1 MAVHNKDVLAEII
14 GTDVVS
20 DRIDSFVWIAT
31 TQKYFDLRTFNSS
44 TNRNEL
50 RITLAKCLHQNPS
63 EAQKIKQAIK
73 QSFIPENELKWI
85 TGSKRQTDWL
95 VKYIFKS
102 IENNYKPPTQS
113 PFSFQPPIFES
124 FTPAT
129 KFFIPEYLVDR
140 SRGIAIFDFWAAY
153 FLPSFDYSVGQSKIM
168 HSGWTSQK
176 EIEKKFD
183 WFNDEDGA
191 NKRDIFQKI
200 LASKKIPGV
209 FGNPTILDHDDFLI
223 YLDNLNI
230 SDFEKETISK
240 NTRDR
245 WNQQKRRVENKDT
258 EKQCNFNLSL
268 VIDEKLTKLAK
279 KYELSRVDVIDI
291 LIRSEAKHESYIKAW
306 LQRKP
311 SENPGE

>member
-1 MAVHNKDVLAEII
+1 MAVQNKDLLAEII

-20 DRIDSFVWIAT
+20 DRVDSFVWIAA

-44 TNRNEL
+44 TNKNEL
-50 RITLAKCLHQNPS
+50 RTTLAERLYQDYS
-63 EAQKIKQAIK
+63 EAQKIRQAIK
-73 QSFIPENELKWI
+73 ESFIPENEIKWI
-85 TGSKRQTDWL
+85 TGNKRQTDWL
-95 VKYIFKS
+95 VKYIYNHNPPAQSLFSLQPPTFKS
-102 IENNYKPPTQS
+102 
-113 PFSFQPPIFES
+113 
-124 FTPAT
+124 FTSAT
-129 KFFIPEYLVDR
+129 KFLIPEFLTDR
-140 SRGIAIFDFWAAY
+140 SRGIAIFDFWSAY

-168 HSGWTSQK
+168 HSGWATQ
-176 EIEKKFD
+176 EQIEKKFD
-183 WFNDEDGA
+183 WFNNEDGT

-200 LASKKIPGV
+200 LASKKILGI

-230 SDFEKETISK
+230 SDFEKEIISK
-240 NTRDR
+240 KTRDR
-245 WNQQKRRVENKDT
+245 WNQQKRRAENKDA

-311 SENPGE
+311 SENPVE

>member
-176 EIEKKFD
+176 EIEKNSTGLMMKT
-183 WFNDEDGA
+183 G
-191 NKRDIFQKI
+191 
-200 LASKKIPGV
+200 
-209 FGNPTILDHDDFLI
+209 
-223 YLDNLNI
+223 
-230 SDFEKETISK
+230 
-240 NTRDR
+240 
-245 WNQQKRRVENKDT
+245 
-258 EKQCNFNLSL
+258 
-268 VIDEKLTKLAK
+268 LTKEIFFKKSWLPKKSLGFLA
-279 KYELSRVDVIDI
+279 I
-291 LIRSEAKHESYIKAW
+291 
-306 LQRKP
+306 QP
-311 SENPGE
+311 S